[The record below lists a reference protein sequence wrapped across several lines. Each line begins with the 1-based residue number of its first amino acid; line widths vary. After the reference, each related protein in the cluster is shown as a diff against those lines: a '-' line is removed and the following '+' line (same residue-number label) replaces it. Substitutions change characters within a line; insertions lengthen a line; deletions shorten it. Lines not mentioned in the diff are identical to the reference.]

1 MRFIYFK
8 VFIEYLKV
16 KFNDYNDD
24 YDDDYLFLD
33 NDVGGLDTE

>member
-1 MRFIYFK
+1 MKFQYFK
-8 VFIEYLKV
+8 SFIEYIKIKL
-16 KFNDYNDD
+16 NDD